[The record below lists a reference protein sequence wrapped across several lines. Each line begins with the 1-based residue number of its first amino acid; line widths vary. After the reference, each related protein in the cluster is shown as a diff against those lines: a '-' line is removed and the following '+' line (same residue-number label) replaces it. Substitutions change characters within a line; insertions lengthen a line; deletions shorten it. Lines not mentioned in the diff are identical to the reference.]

1 MIFLSYI
8 SFCTFQSSY
17 GYQNPID
24 QQSGYSFSKPKFE
37 LYPYSQH
44 DIPPSRDYHQCEHN
58 LHYLRHYPQALV
70 ESDPSYYQKQAEHT
84 SVEIQQSQSY
94 EIKQTDDGY
103 RTVYNNDDNNKHTDQ
118 SAYNLAG
125 SMSGDTVPVIVLRI
139 PGPTKYASHLQ
150 ALLQQYLEIRAA
162 QYLQVLQENDAKQQI
177 YDHTQYRGQVD
188 TSAGSVGPYPQA
200 YIATPMLI
208 QPVTALHFTPSL
220 PDPYQ
225 QNHEPHIETGDE
237 HIVATPSPASYY
249 MQPNAEPHLGKK

>member
-1 MIFLSYI
+1 M
-8 SFCTFQSSY
+8 
-17 GYQNPID
+17 ND

-37 LYPYSQH
+37 IYPYSQH
-44 DIPPSRDYHQCEHN
+44 DIPPSHNFRQSEHN

-84 SVEIQQSQSY
+84 SVEIQQSHSY

-103 RTVYNNDDNNKHTDQ
+103 KTVYNNDDNNDH
-118 SAYNLAG
+118 SAYNQAG
-125 SMSGDTVPVIVLRI
+125 STSGDTVPVIVLRI

-150 ALLQQYLEIRAA
+150 ALLQQYLELRAA

-177 YDHTQYRGQVD
+177 YDHTQYRGQD
-188 TSAGSVGPYPQA
+188 ESADGPIGPYVHPQA

-208 QPVTALHFTPSL
+208 QSVPALHFTPSL

-225 QNHEPHIETGDE
+225 HSHEPHIQTGDE
-237 HIVATPSPASYY
+237 HIIATPSPASYY
-249 MQPNAEPHLGKK
+249 MQPIAEPHLGKY